1 MGVPFDSFSKWLP
14 NNRAWV
20 THVPYNNKELEMEN
34 VTNCTAIGNGWVWN
48 IPLYNRIGSGYV
60 FSNKFISEEL
70 ALEEYK
76 QYVEAQRLSSL
87 AIALDALRKS
97 NAMLENNF
105 NLSDEENK

>member
-1 MGVPFDSFSKWLP
+1 M
-14 NNRAWV
+14 N
-20 THVPYNNKELEMEN
+20 
-34 VTNCTAIGNGWVWN
+34 
-48 IPLYNRIGSGYV
+48 
-60 FSNKFISEEL
+60 
-70 ALEEYK
+70 LEEYK